1 MRPRSPGGGQAGD
14 VLRGLQKSCPLARPA
29 RGAVPPFVLQGR
41 RLVGTCPSGGRPLLA
56 GSPRGAKPA
65 LGDSQTRGVAM
76 PPAAGRVRE
85 GPGGPGHTAQARL
98 QRQNLLPELWAG
110 GRGSRCHRGL
120 LRAPG
125 VSSTSARLGAP
136 GVPGPVASSLPPS
149 SLGPLPRV
157 CVSTRH
163 LPLTRSPVTLEG
175 DPPWWPRLAQL
186 HLRRPRPC
194 VRSQPRCGLCTG
206 GPVSE
211 LRGPPFPPN
220 NARGPSHPSPSNSAQ
235 HSGSSRFSAIFVAE
249 APGSDAPCPLGG
261 PRSHSGRVAG

>member
-14 VLRGLQKSCPLARPA
+14 VLRGRQKSCSLARPA

-125 VSSTSARLGAP
+125 ASSASARLGAP

-194 VRSQPRCGLCTG
+194 VRPQPRCGLCTG
-206 GPVSE
+206 GPVGE
-211 LRGPPFPPN
+211 LRGPPSPQTMPEVPPT
-220 NARGPSHPSPSNSAQ
+220 HPPQTVPNTAALHDFQ
-235 HSGSSRFSAIFVAE
+235 PF
-249 APGSDAPCPLGG
+249 L
-261 PRSHSGRVAG
+261 

>member
-14 VLRGLQKSCPLARPA
+14 ILRGLQKSCSLARPA
-29 RGAVPPFVLQGR
+29 RGSGPALRPPGPPPRGHLSLWREAVAGREPPGCEACAW
-41 RLVGTCPSGGRPLLA
+41 RLTDSGGR
-56 GSPRGAKPA
+56 
-65 LGDSQTRGVAM
+65 D
-76 PPAAGRVRE
+76 AASSMRE

-110 GRGSRCHRGL
+110 GQGSRCHRGL

-163 LPLTRSPVTLEG
+163 LPLTRSPVRLEG

-186 HLRRPRPC
+186 HLRRP
-194 VRSQPRCGLCTG
+194 V
-206 GPVSE
+206 PVSD
-211 LRGPPFPPN
+211 R
-220 NARGPSHPSPSNSAQ
+220 SPGVGCA
-235 HSGSSRFSAIFVAE
+235 
-249 APGSDAPCPLGG
+249 
-261 PRSHSGRVAG
+261 RVALSVNLEVPPPPQTMPEVPPPLPPKQCPT

>member
-1 MRPRSPGGGQAGD
+1 MSGPLAGGAWAWCGRGPRVAARRVTSCRDCRRAAPSPGPPG
-14 VLRGLQKSCPLARPA
+14 
-29 RGAVPPFVLQGR
+29 GAVPPFVLQGR

-125 VSSTSARLGAP
+125 ASSTSARLGAP

-186 HLRRPRPC
+186 HLRRP
-194 VRSQPRCGLCTG
+194 V
-206 GPVSE
+206 PVSD
-211 LRGPPFPPN
+211 RSPGVGC
-220 NARGPSHPSPSNSAQ
+220 ARVALSVNLEVPPSPQTMPEVPPTHPPQTVPNTAALHDFQ
-235 HSGSSRFSAIFVAE
+235 PF
-249 APGSDAPCPLGG
+249 L
-261 PRSHSGRVAG
+261 

>member
-1 MRPRSPGGGQAGD
+1 MSEPLAGGAWAWCGRSHRVAARRVTSCGDCRRAAPSPGLPG
-14 VLRGLQKSCPLARPA
+14 
-29 RGAVPPFVLQGR
+29 GAVLPFVLQGR

-98 QRQNLLPELWAG
+98 QWQNLLPELWAG

-186 HLRRPRPC
+186 HLRRPTATVACHRPLKSSGFT
-194 VRSQPRCGLCTG
+194 RSDTTHSLQ
-206 GPVSE
+206 
-211 LRGPPFPPN
+211 FPPQLSWSSVAPTRSPRLTFQREVVT
-220 NARGPSHPSPSNSAQ
+220 ARH
-235 HSGSSRFSAIFVAE
+235 
-249 APGSDAPCPLGG
+249 
-261 PRSHSGRVAG
+261 GRRVQKL